1 MSKTLKEME
10 EENKE
15 IVMKKLMIQGTSS
28 SAGKTTIVAGL
39 CRVLAKSGKKV
50 CPFKSQ
56 NMALNSY
63 VDEEGREVSRATALQ
78 AEAAMTKVK
87 VSMNPILLKANR
99 DDESQVLVEGVPFS
113 TLKAKEYFSMSSQ
126 FKKIA
131 KKNFEALAKEY
142 DYCILEG
149 GGSPAEINL
158 RQYDYVNMG
167 MAEMIDAPVVLVG
180 NIEIGG
186 VFASLYGT
194 VMLLDEEDRKRIQG
208 IIINKFR
215 GDIDLLKPGIA
226 MLEERLAKEGYSIP
240 VLGVLPCMDIALEE
254 EDSLS
259 SQFLQKKP
267 EKEKIVI
274 SILKGK
280 QMGNTTDFQP
290 LLQYSDVLLRY
301 VESPEEL
308 GEEDLI
314 ILAGSKN
321 TLEEVEYFRSKGFDK
336 KLQEMH
342 GKGISILGICGG
354 FQALGDQ
361 ITDPLHIDGNLE
373 KVEGF
378 HLFSMTSTMEEE
390 KVKRQV
396 RQKINME
403 EGLLKGCLGMEV
415 EGYEIHHGR
424 SSILSPIYG
433 KDEVYGTYIHGIF
446 ENGEFTR
453 VFLNNLRKRKKYRT
467 EEKAKDYRKFKDL
480 QYETLAKNIEKHINM
495 EKLYQ
500 IFR

>member
-1 MSKTLKEME
+1 MQ
-10 EENKE
+10 
-15 IVMKKLMIQGTSS
+15 KLMIQGTSS
-28 SAGKTTIVAGL
+28 SAGKTTMVAGL
-39 CRVLAKSGKKV
+39 CRVLAKQKKKV

-63 VDEEGREVSRATALQ
+63 VDEEGRELSRATALQ

-87 VSMNPILLKANR
+87 VAMNPILLKPNK
-99 DDESQVLVEGVPFS
+99 DNESQVLVEGSPYG
-113 TLKAKEYFSMSSQ
+113 TLEAKEYFSMASQ

-131 KKNFEALAKEY
+131 KSNFEKLAEEY

-158 RQYDYVNMG
+158 REYDYVNMG
-167 MAEMIDAPVVLVG
+167 MAEMIDAPVILVG

-194 VMLLDEEDRKRIQG
+194 IMLLDEEDRKRIQG

-226 MLEERLAKEGYSIP
+226 MLEERLKKEGYCIP
-240 VLGVLPCMDIALEE
+240 ILGVLPCIDISLEE

-259 SQFLQKKP
+259 SQFLDKKM
-267 EKEKIVI
+267 EEGKIII
-274 SILKGK
+274 SVLKGK

-290 LLQYSDVLLRY
+290 FLQYPDVMLRY
-301 VESPEEL
+301 VEDPEEL
-308 GEEDLI
+308 GKEDLI

-321 TLEEVEYFRSKGFDK
+321 TLEEVEYFRRKGFEEKLKDLHK
-336 KLQEMH
+336 K
-342 GKGISILGICGG
+342 GVPIFGICGG

-361 ITDPLHIDGNLE
+361 ILDPYHIDGKLE
-373 KVEGF
+373 EVEGF
-378 HLFSMTSTMEEE
+378 HLFTMVSTMEEE
-390 KVKRQV
+390 KIKMQV
-396 RQKINME
+396 TKKIDME
-403 EGLLKGCLGMEV
+403 EGLLKNCLGLEV
-415 EGYEIHHGR
+415 KGYEIHHGR
-424 SSILSPIYG
+424 SSIVSSVYV

-453 VFLNNLRKRKKYRT
+453 RFLNNLRQRKHYQL
-467 EEKAKDYRKFKDL
+467 EEKNKDYKEFKEL
-480 QYETLAKNIEKHINM
+480 QYNKLAKAIEENLDM